1 MSDWI
6 LYIYTSSSRFSEVD
20 EDRLDTSC
28 AGHLYISSS
37 RSSGVDEDGLDTS
50 CAGHVYIYTYCPLDL
65 VKWMRTDWILVVQD
79 M

>member
-1 MSDWI
+1 MKTDWTLVVQDMCIYI
-6 LYIYTSSSRFSEVD
+6 L
-20 EDRLDTSC
+20 
-28 AGHLYISSS
+28 SS